1 MSTRRTREFFARG
14 APTHAPSR
22 AGIVAAIV
30 RKDLTTF
37 GRDRL
42 WMILTPLALFMF
54 IGIYWLMPPRV
65 DETLVVGVHPPAMAA
80 ALKIAM
86 GVDESDPALTVVP
99 FEDVEAMAAAVA
111 DADAVPEG
119 VERPLVGISLPL
131 DLLLRARLGQSATA
145 TVYVGTNVP
154 DEVRSAM
161 ATAVREVAATAAG
174 APLPVDWTADD
185 VIVLGTDRA
194 GEQIAAR
201 ERMRPLMAFV
211 VLLTESLAL
220 ASLVSVEVTQ
230 RTASALLAS
239 PARTVDVLLA
249 KGLVGTLL
257 AFSQGLILLLATRAF
272 GPTWPVL
279 LVAVLLGAMMMA
291 GIGMLTGAA
300 GHDFIGTLFYG
311 MGFLLVLMV
320 PAIGELFP
328 GSAAAWVQVIPSY
341 GLVEAMVGSSV
352 YGLGFADLAMPLLAA
367 AGWVVVVF
375 MLGWWALGRKL
386 VQT

>member
-1 MSTRRTREFFARG
+1 VTTRRTREFFTRG

-42 WMILTPLALFMF
+42 WMILTPFALLIF

-80 ALKIAM
+80 ALKLAM
-86 GVDESDPALTVVP
+86 GVAQDDPALTVVP
-99 FEDVEAMAAAVA
+99 FADVDVMAAAVA

-119 VERPLVGISLPL
+119 LERPLVGISLPL
-131 DLLLRARLGQSATA
+131 DLLLRARLGQPATA

-154 DEVRSAM
+154 DEVRGAM

-174 APLPVDWTADD
+174 APLPVAWTTDD

-220 ASLVSVEVTQ
+220 ASLVSVEVSQ
-230 RTASALLAS
+230 RTASALLAT
-239 PARTVDVLLA
+239 PARTVDVLVA

-257 AFSQGLILLLATRAF
+257 AFSQALILLVATRAF

-320 PAIGELFP
+320 PAIGVLFP

-352 YGLGFADLAMPLLAA
+352 YGLGFADLAGPLVAA

>member
-1 MSTRRTREFFARG
+1 MTTRRTREFFVRG
-14 APTHAPSR
+14 APTQAPSHV
-22 AGIVAAIV
+22 GIVAAIV

-42 WMILTPLALFMF
+42 WMILTPFVLLIFV
-54 IGIYWLMPPRV
+54 GIYWLMPARV

-80 ALKIAM
+80 ALKLAM
-86 GVDESDPALTVVP
+86 GVAEGDAALTVVG
-99 FEDVEAMAAAVA
+99 FADVEAMAAAVA
-111 DADAVPEG
+111 DADAVPDG
-119 VERPLVGISLPL
+119 MERPLVGISLPL
-131 DLLLRARLGQSATA
+131 DLLLRARLGQPATA

-154 DEVRSAM
+154 ESVRSAM

-174 APLPVDWTADD
+174 APLPVAWTTDD
-185 VIVLGTDRA
+185 VVVLGTDRV
-194 GEQIAAR
+194 GEQIAVR

-220 ASLVSVEVTQ
+220 ASLVSVEVSQ
-230 RTASALLAS
+230 RTASALLAT
-239 PARTVDVLLA
+239 PARTIDVLLA

-257 AFSQGLILLLATRAF
+257 ALSQALVLLIATRAF

-320 PAIGELFP
+320 PAIGALFP

-352 YGLGFADLAMPLLAA
+352 YGLGFADLAGPLLAA

>member
-14 APTHAPSR
+14 APTHAPSH

-42 WMILTPLALFMF
+42 WMILTPLALLMF

-86 GVDESDPALTVVP
+86 GVDEGDPALTVVP

-119 VERPLVGISLPL
+119 AERPLVGISLPL

-201 ERMRPLMAFV
+201 ERMRPLMAFI

-257 AFSQGLILLLATRAF
+257 AFSQALILLVATRAF
-272 GPTWPVL
+272 GPSWPVL

-328 GSAAAWVQVIPSY
+328 GSAAAWVQAIPSY

>member
-1 MSTRRTREFFARG
+1 MTTRRKREFFARG
-14 APTHAPSR
+14 APTHQPSR
-22 AGIVAAIV
+22 VGIVAAIV

-42 WMILTPLALFMF
+42 WMILTPLALLIFV
-54 IGIYWLMPPRV
+54 GIYWLMPPRV

-80 ALKIAM
+80 ALKLAM
-86 GVDESDPALTVVP
+86 GVDEDDPALTVVA
-99 FEDVEAMAAAVA
+99 FADVDAMAAAVA

-131 DLLLRARLGQSATA
+131 DLLLRARLGQPVTA
-145 TVYVGTNVP
+145 TVYVGANVP
-154 DEVRSAM
+154 EGVRSAM

-174 APLPVDWTADD
+174 APLPVAWTSDD

-194 GEQIAAR
+194 GEQIALR
-201 ERMRPLMAFV
+201 ERMRPLMAFL

-220 ASLVSVEVTQ
+220 ASLVSVEVSQ
-230 RTASALLAS
+230 RTASALLAT
-239 PARTVDVLLA
+239 PARTVDVLVA

-257 AFSQGLILLLATRAF
+257 AFSQALVLLIATRAF
-272 GPTWPVL
+272 GPGWPVL
-279 LVAVLLGAMMMA
+279 LVAVVLGSMMMA

-320 PAIGELFP
+320 PAIGAIFP

-352 YGLGFADLAMPLLAA
+352 YGLGFADLAGPLWAA
-367 AGWVVVVF
+367 AAWVAVVF
-375 MLGWWALGRKL
+375 VLGWWALGRKL

>member
-14 APTHAPSR
+14 APTHAPTR
-22 AGIVAAIV
+22 TGIVAAIV

-119 VERPLVGISLPL
+119 LERPLVGISLPL

-145 TVYVGTNVP
+145 TVYVGANVP

-174 APLPVDWTADD
+174 APLPVAWTADD

-201 ERMRPLMAFV
+201 ERMRPLMAFM
-211 VLLTESLAL
+211 VLVTESLAL

-257 AFSQGLILLLATRAF
+257 AFSQALILLLATRAF
-272 GPTWPVL
+272 GPGWPVL
-279 LVAVLLGAMMMA
+279 LVAVVLGAMMMA

-320 PAIGELFP
+320 PAVGELFP

-352 YGLGFADLAMPLLAA
+352 YGLGFADLAIPLLTA

>member
-1 MSTRRTREFFARG
+1 VTTRRTREFFARG
-14 APTHAPSR
+14 APTQAPSR

-42 WMILTPLALFMF
+42 WMILTPFALLIFV
-54 IGIYWLMPPRV
+54 GIYWLMPQRV

-80 ALKIAM
+80 ALKLAM
-86 GVDESDPALTVVP
+86 GVAQDDPALTVVP
-99 FEDVEAMAAAVA
+99 FDDVEALAAAVA

-119 VERPLVGISLPL
+119 LERPLVGISLPL
-131 DLLLRARLGQSATA
+131 DLLLRARLGQPATA

-154 DEVRSAM
+154 EEVRSAM

-174 APLPVDWTADD
+174 APLPVAWTTDD

-220 ASLVSVEVTQ
+220 ASLVSVEVSQ
-230 RTASALLAS
+230 RTASALLAT
-239 PARTVDVLLA
+239 PARTVDVLVA

-257 AFSQGLILLLATRAF
+257 ALSQALILLVATRAF

-320 PAIGELFP
+320 PAIGVLFP

-352 YGLGFADLAMPLLAA
+352 YGLGFADLAGPLLAA

>member
-86 GVDESDPALTVVP
+86 GVAEGDPALTVVA

-131 DLLLRARLGQSATA
+131 DLLLRARLGQRATA
-145 TVYVGTNVP
+145 TVYVGTNLP
-154 DEVRSAM
+154 EEVRSAM

-194 GEQIAAR
+194 GDQIAAR

>member
-86 GVDESDPALTVVP
+86 GVAEGDPALTVVA

-154 DEVRSAM
+154 EEVRSAM

-194 GEQIAAR
+194 GDQIAAR

-257 AFSQGLILLLATRAF
+257 AFSQGVILLLATRAF

>member
-42 WMILTPLALFMF
+42 WMILTPLALLVFV
-54 IGIYWLMPPRV
+54 GIYWLMPPRV

-86 GVDESDPALTVVP
+86 GVDEGDPALTVVP
-99 FEDVEAMAAAVA
+99 FDDVEAMAAAVA

-119 VERPLVGISLPL
+119 AERPLVGISLPL

-154 DEVRSAM
+154 DEVRTAM

-201 ERMRPLMAFV
+201 ERMRPLMAFM
-211 VLLTESLAL
+211 VLVTESLAL

-257 AFSQGLILLLATRAF
+257 AFSQALILLVATRAF
-272 GPTWPVL
+272 GPAWPVL

-291 GIGMLTGAA
+291 GVGMLTGAA

-320 PAIGELFP
+320 PAVGALFP
-328 GSAAAWVQVIPSY
+328 GSAAAWVQVMPSY

>member
-1 MSTRRTREFFARG
+1 MTTRRKREFFARG
-14 APTHAPSR
+14 APTRAPSR

-42 WMILTPLALFMF
+42 WMILTPFALLIFV
-54 IGIYWLMPPRV
+54 GIYWLMPARV

-80 ALKIAM
+80 ALKLAM
-86 GVDESDPALTVVP
+86 GVAADDPALTVVP
-99 FEDVEAMAAAVA
+99 FDDVEALAAAVA

-119 VERPLVGISLPL
+119 LERPLVGISLPL
-131 DLLLRARLGQSATA
+131 DLLLRARLGQPATA
-145 TVYVGTNVP
+145 TVFVGTNVP
-154 DEVRSAM
+154 AEVRSAM

-174 APLPVDWTADD
+174 APLPVAWTADD
-185 VIVLGTDRA
+185 VVVLGTDRA
-194 GEQIAAR
+194 GAQVAVR

-220 ASLVSVEVTQ
+220 ASLVSVEVSH
-230 RTASALLAS
+230 RTASALLAT

-257 AFSQGLILLLATRAF
+257 AFAQALVLLIATSAF

-320 PAIGELFP
+320 PAIGALFP

-352 YGLGFADLAMPLLAA
+352 YGLGFSDLAGPLLAA

-375 MLGWWALGRKL
+375 VLGWWALGRKL

>member
-1 MSTRRTREFFARG
+1 MSTRRRREFFARG
-14 APTHAPSR
+14 APTRMPSR

-42 WMILTPLALFMF
+42 WMILTPLALLIFV
-54 IGIYWLMPPRV
+54 GIYWLMPSRV
-65 DETLVVGVHPPAMAA
+65 DESLVVGVHPPAMAA
-80 ALKIAM
+80 ALKLAM
-86 GVDESDPALTVVP
+86 GVAEDDPALTVVA
-99 FEDVEAMAAAVA
+99 FADVDALAAAVA

-119 VERPLVGISLPL
+119 AERPLVGISLPL
-131 DLLLRARLGQSATA
+131 DLLLRARLGQPVTA
-145 TVYVGTNVP
+145 TVYVGVDVP
-154 DEVRSAM
+154 DGVRSAM

-174 APLPVDWTADD
+174 APLPVSWTSDD

-194 GEQIAAR
+194 GQQIAVR
-201 ERMRPLMAFV
+201 ERMRPLMAFL

-220 ASLVSVEVTQ
+220 ASLVSVEVSQ
-230 RTASALLAS
+230 RTASALLAT

-257 AFSQGLILLLATRAF
+257 AFSQALILLIATRAF
-272 GPTWPVL
+272 GPGWPVL
-279 LVAVLLGAMMMA
+279 LVAVVLGAMMMA

-320 PAIGELFP
+320 PAIGALFP

-352 YGLGFADLAMPLLAA
+352 YGLGFGDLAGPLLAA
-367 AGWVVVVF
+367 AGWVAVVF
-375 MLGWWALGRKL
+375 VLGWWALGRKL
-386 VQT
+386 VQS

>member
-1 MSTRRTREFFARG
+1 MF
-14 APTHAPSR
+14 
-22 AGIVAAIV
+22 VA
-30 RKDLTTF
+30 T
-37 GRDRL
+37 
-42 WMILTPLALFMF
+42 
-54 IGIYWLMPPRV
+54 YWLMPPRV
-65 DETLVVGVHPPAMAA
+65 NETLIVGVHPPAMAA

-86 GVDESDPALTVVP
+86 GIDEGDPALTVVP

-201 ERMRPLMAFV
+201 ERMRPLMAFI

>member
-1 MSTRRTREFFARG
+1 MTTRRTREFFARG

-42 WMILTPLALFMF
+42 WMILTPFALLIFV
-54 IGIYWLMPPRV
+54 GIYWLMPPRV

-80 ALKIAM
+80 ALKLAM
-86 GVDESDPALTVVP
+86 GVAQDDPALTVVP
-99 FEDVEAMAAAVA
+99 FADVEAMAAAVA

-119 VERPLVGISLPL
+119 LERPLVGISLPL
-131 DLLLRARLGQSATA
+131 DLLLRARLGQPATA
-145 TVYVGTNVP
+145 TVYVGINVP
-154 DEVRSAM
+154 DEVRGVM

-174 APLPVDWTADD
+174 APLPVALTSDD
-185 VIVLGTDRA
+185 VIVLGTDRT

-220 ASLVSVEVTQ
+220 ASLVSVEVSQ
-230 RTASALLAS
+230 RTASALLAT
-239 PARTVDVLLA
+239 PARTVDVLVA

-257 AFSQGLILLLATRAF
+257 AFSQALILLVATRAF

-320 PAIGELFP
+320 PAIGVLFP

-352 YGLGFADLAMPLLAA
+352 YGLGFADLAGPLLAA